1 MDPTVHLGRMLD
13 VQATM
18 TMQAE
23 HVCDEFVF
31 TLYHG
36 YQVRHVTVKEAD
48 MQNEKEEQDTEN
60 IEAVQVSF
68 TQEFSP
74 DTLTIRTDQP
84 VCELVVQIDY
94 SGYANRFF
102 CLFQYKSFNCGCSSN
117 LSDHNGSKLVSGCNF
132 WGGYGTSC
140 LWNAARWHVA
150 ELVLMAHHVRCCN
163 RNCAQYS
170 LDGSKRIVYHEV
182 KVKSK
187 LKKVGEWMG
196 IYLNPGSAMFQKSL
210 RSKIYVDKSGLLAV
224 LNELVDTE
232 QRYVC
237 VSRPRRFGKSMAANM
252 LAAYYGSSEDA
263 SALFASLE
271 ISQHPGYFDHL
282 NQYDVLKIN
291 MQDFLSESQS
301 IEDMLAH
308 LTACLI
314 RDLRN
319 GFPQIDFCNAKSLV
333 QVMREVFAQ
342 TGRSFIIL
350 IDEWDCLFR
359 EYESNKE
366 AQKQYLDFL
375 RVWLKD
381 KEYVGLAYMTGILP
395 IKKYGSHSAL
405 NMFTEYS
412 MTNPREMAGYF
423 GFTEDEVKKLCETYQ
438 RSFDETQAWYD
449 GYDLVMFDGTVQKTY
464 AMYSPKSVVEAMLSG
479 VYDNYWNQ
487 TESYE
492 ALKVYIQMNYD
503 GLKEAIVRMLAGDRV
518 QINTGTFSNDM
529 TTFETKDDVLTLL
542 VHLGYLSYH
551 WPDKTVTIPNKEV
564 SQEYVNAISTM
575 AWNEV
580 IRSIENSRKLLQ
592 ALWEQDEKAVA
603 EGIDQAHGEIS
614 VLQYNNDNLLSCTI
628 MLAFYFAREYYHV
641 IRELPTG
648 KGFADICLIP
658 RKKYAQKPAAII
670 ELKWDKSAEG
680 AIAQI
685 KEKKYPEA
693 LEDYHG
699 NLLLAGINY
708 DKKSRK
714 HTCKIEKLSI

>member
-1 MDPTVHLGRMLD
+1 M
-13 VQATM
+13 
-18 TMQAE
+18 
-23 HVCDEFVF
+23 
-31 TLYHG
+31 
-36 YQVRHVTVKEAD
+36 
-48 MQNEKEEQDTEN
+48 
-60 IEAVQVSF
+60 
-68 TQEFSP
+68 
-74 DTLTIRTDQP
+74 
-84 VCELVVQIDY
+84 
-94 SGYANRFF
+94 
-102 CLFQYKSFNCGCSSN
+102 
-117 LSDHNGSKLVSGCNF
+117 GS
-132 WGGYGTSC
+132 
-140 LWNAARWHVA
+140 
-150 ELVLMAHHVRCCN
+150 
-163 RNCAQYS
+163 
-170 LDGSKRIVYHEV
+170 
-182 KVKSK
+182 
-187 LKKVGEWMG
+187 
-196 IYLNPGSAMFQKSL
+196 YLNPGGGLFSTCR
-210 RSKIYVDKSGLLAV
+210 RSKIYVDKSGLISKTNDV
-224 LNELVDTE
+224 LGTE
-232 QRYVC
+232 QRFVC

-252 LAAYYGSSEDA
+252 LAAYYGRGEDTEE
-263 SALFASLE
+263 LFADLKIREVES
-271 ISQHPGYFDHL
+271 FRKHL
-282 NQYDVLKIN
+282 NQYDVIRIN
-291 MQDFLSESQS
+291 MQEFLS
-301 IEDMLAH
+301 ITHDMDEMLSM
-308 LTACLI
+308 LQKRLLRELKKQYPEYIDGDYLI
-314 RDLRN
+314 FAMKD
-319 GFPQIDFCNAKSLV
+319 
-333 QVMREVFAQ
+333 VFSS
-342 TGRSFIIL
+342 TKHPFVIL

-580 IRSIENSRKLLQ
+580 LRSIENSRKLLQ

-614 VLQYNNDNLLSCTI
+614 VLQYNNENSLSCTI
-628 MLAFYFAREYYHV
+628 ALAFYFAREYYHV

-685 KEKKYPEA
+685 KEKNYPEA

-708 DKKSRK
+708 DKKNRK
-714 HTCKIEKLSI
+714 HTCKIEKLSV

>member
-1 MDPTVHLGRMLD
+1 M
-13 VQATM
+13 
-18 TMQAE
+18 
-23 HVCDEFVF
+23 FIIK
-31 TLYHG
+31 
-36 YQVRHVTVKEAD
+36 VKE
-48 MQNEKEEQDTEN
+48 
-60 IEAVQVSF
+60 
-68 TQEFSP
+68 
-74 DTLTIRTDQP
+74 
-84 VCELVVQIDY
+84 
-94 SGYANRFF
+94 
-102 CLFQYKSFNCGCSSN
+102 
-117 LSDHNGSKLVSGCNF
+117 
-132 WGGYGTSC
+132 
-140 LWNAARWHVA
+140 
-150 ELVLMAHHVRCCN
+150 
-163 RNCAQYS
+163 
-170 LDGSKRIVYHEV
+170 
-182 KVKSK
+182 KSK

-210 RSKIYVDKSGLLAV
+210 KSKIYVDKSGLLAI

-252 LAAYYGSSEDA
+252 LAAYYGSSEDT

-271 ISQHPGYFDHL
+271 ISQCAGYRDHL

-314 RDLRN
+314 RDLKN
-319 GFPQIDFCNAKSLV
+319 GFPQIDFSYAKSLV
-333 QVMREVFAQ
+333 SVMREVFAQ
-342 TGRSFIIL
+342 TGRSFVIL

-487 TESYE
+487 TETFE
-492 ALKVYIQMNYD
+492 ALKMYIDMNFE
-503 GLKEAIVRMLAGDRV
+503 GLRDDVLSMIAGESV
-518 QINTGTFSNDM
+518 PVNTGSFTNDM
-529 TTFETKDDVLTLL
+529 ATFHTEDDVLTLL
-542 VHLGYLSYH
+542 IHLGYLAY
-551 WPDKTVTIPNKEV
+551 DYDNKTVKIPNNEVRAEYVSSVSVSDWGEV
-564 SQEYVNAISTM
+564 SKALKNSADTLNAI
-575 AWNEV
+575 WQKRPV
-580 IRSIENSRKLLQ
+580 Q
-592 ALWEQDEKAVA
+592 VA
-603 EGIDQAHGEIS
+603 EGIRQAHFETS
-614 VLQYNNDNLLSCTI
+614 HLQYNDENALSYTI
-628 MLAFYFAREYYHV
+628 SLALYAARNFYTVH
-641 IRELPTG
+641 RELAG
-648 KGFADICLIP
+648 GQGFADLVFLP
-658 RKKYAQKPAAII
+658 RKKFQEKPALVV
-670 ELKWDKSAEG
+670 ELKWNESANG
-680 AIAQI
+680 AIEQI
-685 KEKKYPEA
+685 KKKEYCKS
-693 LEDYHG
+693 LEEYKG
-699 NLLLAGINY
+699 NILLVGVNY
-708 DKKSRK
+708 NKKTKK
-714 HTCKIEKLSI
+714 HECIIEEDIK